1 MAEKFGVDSDLYNE
15 VVILPENIRK
25 ELLAWF
31 RGSKEVNIFITG
43 RTGAG
48 KSSLVNG
55 LIGDQLEV
63 AKEGDELDPATS
75 KTSSYVKKVH
85 DVKVTVWDSPGLR
98 DGTGNEAQFL
108 EDMKKNCEDVD
119 LCVYCVNSQETRFI
133 DGCDD
138 IVAMQKLTETF
149 GKGMWE
155 NALFVLTFANLIED
169 TDRAFLRV
177 EDGQKP
183 ELFQSKL
190 DMWKKNLNA
199 ALIQNVGIDREV
211 ANRVD
216 VVPAGYY
223 TNPALLDRDHWLSP
237 VWFAALYAMK
247 QRAQPA
253 MIKLNLHRI
262 TENPD
267 EIRDEDL
274 NKFLHEQ
281 PLIFSKRGAQ
291 VGEKYGV
298 SHVGRA
304 IGLRMGE
311 KTSDEC
317 KDVIVSEIMN
327 NLHTFLTALLAL
339 IKDVVSESCL

>member
-1 MAEKFGVDSDLYNE
+1 MSE
-15 VVILPENIRK
+15 VWSLTLVLPENIRK

-31 RGSKEVNIFITG
+31 RASKEVNILITG
-43 RTGAG
+43 RTGVG

-55 LIGDQLEV
+55 LIGAEE
-63 AKEGDELDPATS
+63 AKEGDELEPATS
-75 KTSSYVKKVH
+75 KTTSYVREVH

-98 DGTGNEAQFL
+98 DGTSNEAQFL
-108 EDMKKNCEDVD
+108 EDMKKNCKDVD
-119 LCVYCVNSQETRFI
+119 LCVYCVNLQETRFT

-155 NALFVLTFANLIED
+155 NALFILTFANLIED
-169 TDRAFLRV
+169 TDTAILRA
-177 EDGQKP
+177 EDARKP

-190 DMWKKNLNA
+190 DMWKKNLIT
-199 ALIQNVGIDREV
+199 ALIKDVGVDPKI
-211 ANRVD
+211 ANRID

-223 TNPALLDRDHWLSP
+223 NDPALLDRDHWLSP

-253 MIKLNLHRI
+253 MMKVNLHRI
-262 TENPD
+262 KKNRD

-274 NKFLHEQ
+274 KKFLHEQ

-291 VGEKYGV
+291 IGEKYGE
-298 SHVGRA
+298 SDVGRA
-304 IGLRMGE
+304 IGLQMGE
-311 KTSDEC
+311 KASDEC
-317 KDVIVSEIMN
+317 KEVIATSEIMS
-327 NLHTFLTALLAL
+327 NLDAFFMILLAHL
-339 IKDVVSESCL
+339 LKDIMSDK